1 MIITEK
7 EQEVLKKLKGTK
19 EGAVL
24 RHMILKKDGITG
36 DTAYTEYHLYR
47 LAGAIH
53 KLKHIH
59 GMDIVTVPEGK
70 QGYAR
75 YKMARHATPAERGEL

>member
-1 MIITEK
+1 MIITQT
-7 EQEVLKKLKGTK
+7 EQEALKKLKGKK

-24 RHMILKKDGITG
+24 KHMIEHRKGITG

-53 KLKHIH
+53 KLRHIH
-59 GMDIVTVPEGK
+59 GIDIVTIPEGK

-75 YKMARHATPAERGEL
+75 YTLARHLAERGTE

>member
-1 MIITEK
+1 MIITQT
-7 EQEVLKKLKGTK
+7 EQEALKKLKGKK

-24 RHMILKKDGITG
+24 LHMIMTPGGITG

-53 KLKHIH
+53 KLRHIH
-59 GMDIVTVPEGK
+59 GIDIVTIPEGK

-75 YKMARHATPAERGEL
+75 YTLARHLADRGAE

>member
-1 MIITEK
+1 MVITQT
-7 EQEVLKKLKGTK
+7 EQEALKKLKGTK

-24 RHMILKKDGITG
+24 RHMIMKSGGITG
-36 DTAYTEYHLYR
+36 DTAFTEYHLYR

-53 KLKHIH
+53 KLRHIH
-59 GMDIVTVPEGK
+59 GIDIVTIPEGK

-75 YKMARHATPAERGEL
+75 YTLARHLAERGTE